1 MSIVKGS
8 IGFTFAWAAFYL
20 TVLAPMGFT
29 EKVNHFFIFLLTNN
43 QLSLII
49 SITKGKEI
57 YKMFAEVWYKEGL
70 FEVNEALM
78 NEMEN
83 KICDMSG
90 NYCNYV
96 LTCTWYDGH
105 LYFDASGPWE
115 C

>member
-1 MSIVKGS
+1 
-8 IGFTFAWAAFYL
+8 
-20 TVLAPMGFT
+20 
-29 EKVNHFFIFLLTNN
+29 
-43 QLSLII
+43 
-49 SITKGKEI
+49 
-57 YKMFAEVWYKEGL
+57 MFAEVWYKEGL

-90 NYCNYV
+90 DYCNYV